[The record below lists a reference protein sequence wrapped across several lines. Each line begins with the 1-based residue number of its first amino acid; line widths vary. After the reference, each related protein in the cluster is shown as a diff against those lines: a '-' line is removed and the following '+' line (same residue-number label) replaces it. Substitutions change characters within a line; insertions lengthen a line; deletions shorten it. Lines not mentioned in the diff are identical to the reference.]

1 MLALKM
7 ELFNYQ
13 NFIDMIFMQNE
24 LNINYLEANMFRNAY
39 IITMKNFSSL
49 SSLYIQSLNIKYY
62 YKWKT

>member
-39 IITMKNFSSL
+39 IINKKNFTSL